1 MYLSDKKKRF
11 CNELEEAIKMLVHK
25 LFSIIKELEKLINTG
40 TWRFFG
46 CFHNY
51 FNFRRV
57 RDFHFTLS

>member
-40 TWRFFG
+40 KQLGGFLA
-46 CFHNY
+46 
-51 FNFRRV
+51 V
-57 RDFHFTLS
+57 SIIILILDV